1 MEDFSAFMDKE
12 LIPTEEDVIDKLG
25 SNYSEW
31 AAICESVRSKYPNPK
46 EEWNFPG
53 KKYGWS
59 FRMKDKKRA
68 IIYLL
73 PRLGYFMA
81 AFVFGEKAMVHI
93 RESGISQEIIDDLE
107 KAKKYAEGRGV
118 RIEIRDARKIHDIEK
133 LIDIKLAN

>member
-12 LIPTEEDVIDKLG
+12 MMPNEEKVIEKLG
-25 SNYSEW
+25 SQYSTW
-31 AAICESVRSKYPNPK
+31 RSICDLVRTKYPDPK

-73 PRLGYFMA
+73 PRMGYFLV
-81 AFVFGEKAMVHI
+81 AFVFGDKAMVDI
-93 RESGISQEIIDDLE
+93 RVSGISSKIIDDLE
-107 KAKKYAEGRGV
+107 GAKKYAEGRGI
-118 RIEIRDARKIHDIEK
+118 RIEMKDESKIEDIEK
-133 LIDIKLAN
+133 LIDIKLAH